1 MGVFLV
7 FLVFGLPLLF
17 IFWASSSQITD
28 GSWFFGFFLMI
39 GIVILACLIFGVLFK
54 DDKNERSVSKITENK
69 NDDFGEKIKN
79 TYGRYF
85 LAEGGEKGLLFE
97 ASKYNEFSGYVT
109 LYYISSGQIRT
120 IDFIDIENC
129 VLYKATKIIKKCSVD
144 YVSMVEPK
152 SFSLKYA
159 LEIQADNELII
170 IQSDDL
176 QTLIQIYETTEYI
189 ITKGRSMETSP
200 FSI

>member
-1 MGVFLV
+1 M
-7 FLVFGLPLLF
+7 
-17 IFWASSSQITD
+17 
-28 GSWFFGFFLMI
+28 
-39 GIVILACLIFGVLFK
+39 
-54 DDKNERSVSKITENK
+54 SKITENK

-120 IDFIDIENC
+120 IDFKDIENC